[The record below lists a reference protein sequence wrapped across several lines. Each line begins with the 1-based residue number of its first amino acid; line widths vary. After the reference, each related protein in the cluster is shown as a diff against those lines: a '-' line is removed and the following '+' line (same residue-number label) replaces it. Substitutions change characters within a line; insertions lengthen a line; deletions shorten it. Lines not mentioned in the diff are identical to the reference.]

1 MNSNIDSRKLIK
13 ESITKLLAYCKQNN
27 WAGYDPY
34 DALNSRIFASTPF
47 FKSRI
52 CRLILVQFMKRF
64 PINLRPLLLVPR
76 EQNPKAIALFLM
88 AFLKLSRF
96 GLLDQEKLIGMMV
109 ERLVALRSQNTPYW
123 CWGYSFPWQ
132 TRTILVPRMSN
143 KIGEYF

>member
-13 ESITKLLAYCKQNN
+13 ESITKLLAYCKQNK

-34 DALNSRIFASTPF
+34 DALNSRIFRCTPF
-47 FKSRI
+47 CKSRI
-52 CRLILVQFMKRF
+52 CILILVQFMKRF

-96 GLLDQEKLIGMMV
+96 GLLDQEKLIGMIV